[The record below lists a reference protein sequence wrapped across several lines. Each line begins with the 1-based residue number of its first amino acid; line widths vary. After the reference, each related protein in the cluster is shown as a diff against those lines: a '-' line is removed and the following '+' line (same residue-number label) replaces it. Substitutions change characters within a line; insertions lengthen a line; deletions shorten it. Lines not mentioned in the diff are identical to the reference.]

1 MSFGIPVRNGLGIG
15 LLPSTAISTL
25 RIGGRPAL
33 MLNFISSTTLD
44 SRITFTRA
52 STASFVGSNGLI
64 QTAAIDA
71 PRFDYDPVTLA
82 AKGLLIEE
90 QRTNFVKYSD
100 QFGNALGWSFFN
112 ATVNANVAVS
122 PDGSTNGDAIVE
134 NTTNGNHGVQQFISY
149 TSGTAYTLSFYV
161 KAGTRSWCGMTL
173 PSAAF
178 TGGPSSY
185 YNLSGAGTLGTAAG
199 SPTARS
205 ITAVGN
211 GWYRITITATAT
223 ATAGGNTLI
232 RSASADNTGFY
243 VGVNGAEAI
252 YLYGAQ
258 LEAGAFSTSY
268 IPTVTIAVLRSPDIA
283 TMTGTNFSSWYN
295 ASAGTFLASYEA
307 SPNLFATYLAASN
320 GTVGANSFHF
330 DNDSGGQMRAV
341 YYSGSVA
348 QATLN
353 LGAYG
358 TAGTV
363 NTVAS
368 AYAVND
374 FAASRNGGAVVT
386 DTSGALP
393 VGQTQLNIGAD
404 PSGAA
409 VNVTNTHIRSIAY
422 YNTRLANTT
431 LQALTV

>member
-1 MSFGIPVRNGLGIG
+1 MSFGIPVRNGLAIG
-15 LLPSTAISTL
+15 LLSSTSLLSKRGQTPAISL
-25 RIGGRPAL
+25 DFLSG
-33 MLNFISSTTLD
+33 SLD
-44 SRITFTRA
+44 SRVTFTRA
-52 STASFVGSNGLI
+52 STATFVGSNGFI
-64 QTAAIDA
+64 QTAAIND
-71 PRFDYDPVTLA
+71 PRFDYNPVTLA
-82 AKGLLIEE
+82 AKGLLVEE
-90 QRTNFVKYSD
+90 QRTNSVKYSD
-100 QFGNALGWSFFN
+100 QFDNALGWSVFN

-178 TGGPSSY
+178 TGSPSSY

-295 ASAGTFLASYEA
+295 ASAGTFVSQFTT
-307 SPNLFATYLAASN
+307 STIS
-320 GTVGANSFHF
+320 GTRTILDAN
-330 DNDSGGQMRAV
+330 DNTANESIRLRTVTADPTFTVTDGGV
-341 YYSGSVA
+341 D
-348 QATLN
+348 QAN
-353 LGAYG
+353 ID
-358 TAGTV
+358 AGTV
-363 NTVAS
+363 AAS
-368 AYAVND
+368 TAYKMAGAYTLND
-374 FAASRNGGAVVT
+374 FATSIGGGAVAV
-386 DTSGALP
+386 DTSGTIP
-393 VGQTQLNIGAD
+393 TVNQLQIGNSSAGNILNGCI
-404 PSGAA
+404 G
-409 VNVTNTHIRSIAY
+409 SITY
-422 YNTRLANTT
+422 YSARLSNAQ
-431 LQALTV
+431 LQVLTV

>member
-1 MSFGIPVRNGLGIG
+1 MSFGIPVRNGLAIG
-15 LLPSTAISTL
+15 LLSSTSLLSKRGQTPAISL
-25 RIGGRPAL
+25 DFLSG
-33 MLNFISSTTLD
+33 SLD
-44 SRITFTRA
+44 SRVTFTRA
-52 STASFVGSNGLI
+52 STATFVGSNGFI
-64 QTAAIDA
+64 QTAAIND

-82 AKGLLIEE
+82 AKGLLVEE
-90 QRTNFVKYSD
+90 QRTNSVKYSD
-100 QFGNALGWSFFN
+100 QFDNALGWSVFN

-134 NTTNGNHGVQQFISY
+134 NTTNGNHGIQQFISY

-178 TGGPSSY
+178 TGSPSSY

-295 ASAGTFLASYEA
+295 ASAGTFVSQFTT
-307 SPNLFATYLAASN
+307 STIS
-320 GTVGANSFHF
+320 GTRTILDAN
-330 DNDSGGQMRAV
+330 DNTANESIRLRTVTADPTFTVTDGGV
-341 YYSGSVA
+341 D
-348 QATLN
+348 QAN
-353 LGAYG
+353 ID
-358 TAGTV
+358 AGTV
-363 NTVAS
+363 AAS
-368 AYAVND
+368 TAYKMAGAYTLND
-374 FAASRNGGAVVT
+374 FATSIGGGAVAV
-386 DTSGALP
+386 DTSGTIP
-393 VGQTQLNIGAD
+393 TVNQLQIGNSSAGNILNGCI
-404 PSGAA
+404 G
-409 VNVTNTHIRSIAY
+409 SITY
-422 YNTRLANTT
+422 YSARLSNAQ
-431 LQALTV
+431 LQVLTV

>member
-1 MSFGIPVRNGLGIG
+1 MSFGIPVRNGLAIG
-15 LLPSTAISTL
+15 LLSSTSLLSKRGQTPAISL
-25 RIGGRPAL
+25 DFLSG
-33 MLNFISSTTLD
+33 SLD
-44 SRITFTRA
+44 SRVTFTRA
-52 STASFVGSNGLI
+52 TTATFVGSNGFI
-64 QTAAIDA
+64 QTAAIND
-71 PRFDYDPVTLA
+71 PRFDYDPVTLT

-100 QFGNALGWSFFN
+100 QFDNALGWSFFN

-122 PDGSTNGDAIVE
+122 PDGSTYGDAIVE

-161 KAGTRSWCGMTL
+161 KAGTRAWCGMTL

-258 LEAGAFSTSY
+258 LETGAFSTSY
-268 IPTVTIAVLRSPDIA
+268 IPTVASTVTRTADIA
-283 TMTGTNFSSWYN
+283 TMTGANFSSWFN
-295 ASAGTFLASYEA
+295 ASAGTFVSQFTT
-307 SPNLFATYLAASN
+307 STIS
-320 GTVGANSFHF
+320 GTRTILDAN
-330 DNDSGGQMRAV
+330 DNTANESIRLRTVSADPFFTVTDGGV
-341 YYSGSVA
+341 D
-348 QATLN
+348 QAN
-353 LGAYG
+353 ID
-358 TAGTV
+358 AGTV
-363 NTVAS
+363 AANTTYKMAG
-368 AYAVND
+368 AYTLND
-374 FAASRNGGAVVT
+374 FATSIGGGAAVV
-386 DTSGALP
+386 DTSGTIP
-393 VGQTQLNIGAD
+393 TVNQLQIGN
-404 PSGAA
+404 SAA
-409 VNVTNTHIRSIAY
+409 GNSLNGYLRTISY
-422 YNTRLANTT
+422 YNTRLSDSS
-431 LQALTV
+431 LQAITA